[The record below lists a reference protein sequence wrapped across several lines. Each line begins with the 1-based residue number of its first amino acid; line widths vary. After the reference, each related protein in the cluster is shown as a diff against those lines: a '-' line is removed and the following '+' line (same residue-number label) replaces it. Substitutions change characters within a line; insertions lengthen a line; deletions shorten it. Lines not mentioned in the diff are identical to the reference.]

1 MFIVTITLCYRHPP
15 QLGQAQIDWV
25 TLTYFLWERVVQDLM
40 EYARNVWFRDDWGE
54 EATGEAARLFQE
66 ILEGRSSTINAAY
79 QALAHLPTVLTVPP
93 GRALDERVD

>member
-1 MFIVTITLCYRHPP
+1 MCYRHLP

-54 EATGEAARLFQE
+54 EARGEAARLFQE

-79 QALAHLPTVLTVPP
+79 QASAHLPSDLTIP
-93 GRALDERVD
+93 